1 MHFKWGADL
10 VWWWSEIF
18 PWKPG
23 LLWWRRIRRV
33 DNVGWGEK
41 VPFFFTEWYKC
52 ATSNRNRTF
61 IKIGAWKWNFWN
73 IVRCAWEREKETQSA
88 TSLLQVPATVVFLR
102 RWLLCSV
109 LSWRRMV
116 GEFMMTTS
124 GLEHSHGSSV
134 SSCFLSS
141 VICGIF
147 MSSSGGSE
155 GGGGGLPFTLVLLL
169 FLTVT
174 L

>member
-41 VPFFFTEWYKC
+41 VPFFSQSGINVPLPTGIGRLLKWCLKVKLLEYC
-52 ATSNRNRTF
+52 AVCV
-61 IKIGAWKWNFWN
+61 G
-73 IVRCAWEREKETQSA
+73 ERERNSECDESTSGPGNRCVFTTVVVVQR
-88 TSLLQVPATVVFLR
+88 SLLEEDGRGIHDDHIRTWAFTRQQRQLLFPVFGNLR
-102 RWLLCSV
+102 DFHVKL
-109 LSWRRMV
+109 
-116 GEFMMTTS
+116 
-124 GLEHSHGSSV
+124 
-134 SSCFLSS
+134 
-141 VICGIF
+141 
-147 MSSSGGSE
+147 GGVR